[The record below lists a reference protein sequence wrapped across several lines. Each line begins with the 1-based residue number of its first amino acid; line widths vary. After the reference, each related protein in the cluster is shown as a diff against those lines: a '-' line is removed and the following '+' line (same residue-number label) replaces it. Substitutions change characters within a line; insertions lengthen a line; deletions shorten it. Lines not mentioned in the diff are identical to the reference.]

1 MQVDQS
7 QYKNKSCYYNSFK
20 IRLESR
26 PRARFELWVG
36 FIIDTSQYKDKNN
49 CYSFKTRLASQ
60 LEARFEL
67 WVGLIIETS
76 QYKDKN
82 GYYHSLKIYSKVE
95 PRQGLGH
102 GLGGS
107 TRVDMS
113 QRKNKNDYY
122 YYSIKI
128 RLNSRSRTRLKS
140 WVERVN
146 LSLPKKKIE
155 IKAALFWPKTV
166 LQKSIGYF
174 IRVVSCVKQVIGWS
188 RFLIGLNQVNPFS
201 SFLLN
206 SN

>member
-1 MQVDQS
+1 MQVNRS

-60 LEARFEL
+60 LGARFEL

-76 QYKDKN
+76 QYKNKN

-113 QRKNKNDYY
+113 QRINKNDYY

-146 LSLPKKKIE
+146 LSLPKKKNRNQGSIVLT
-155 IKAALFWPKTV
+155 KNSFTKVNRLFYPCCILCQTGHRLV
-166 LQKSIGYF
+166 
-174 IRVVSCVKQVIGWS
+174 
-188 RFLIGLNQVNPFS
+188 
-201 SFLLN
+201 
-206 SN
+206 